1 MQTSDAGL
9 YQGLCGYFS
18 ICWRQHFGVLPIA
31 IGKLQNMD
39 IYTMTDN
46 KNLLLRNKATIV
58 YSISL
63 AFLLFLLKWLELRF
77 IIFDHSFEIYI
88 GFIAVIFTALGIW
101 LALKLSRRDAFG
113 TKPKIETVVVEKE
126 VYVNRNENFV
136 LDTSLVS
143 QLELSKRE
151 LEILSLLAQGHSNQ
165 EIAAKLFVSLS
176 TVKTH
181 IQNLFE
187 KLDVKRRTQ
196 ALLKNQDEFN
206 KHVMT
211 APDRQR
217 EFKGT
222 DGTVGY
228 IYAWSENRNAGVGE
242 KEIKNIIE
250 GKSIETEIRFVKPM
264 AATASIIMETESLSD
279 DQTKVY

>member
-1 MQTSDAGL
+1 MA
-9 YQGLCGYFS
+9 
-18 ICWRQHFGVLPIA
+18 
-31 IGKLQNMD
+31 
-39 IYTMTDN
+39 DN

-77 IIFDHSFEIYI
+77 IIFDHSFEIYV
-88 GFIAVIFTALGIW
+88 GFIALIFTALGIW
-101 LALKLSRRDAFG
+101 LALKLS
-113 TKPKIETVVVEKE
+113 KPKIETVVVEKK
-126 VYVNRNENFV
+126 VYVNRNVNFV

-196 ALLKNQDEFN
+196 A
-206 KHVMT
+206 V
-211 APDRQR
+211 
-217 EFKGT
+217 
-222 DGTVGY
+222 
-228 IYAWSENRNAGVGE
+228 E
-242 KEIKNIIE
+242 KAKRLNLI
-250 GKSIETEIRFVKPM
+250 P
-264 AATASIIMETESLSD
+264 
-279 DQTKVY
+279 